1 MSLKIILNKQ
11 QFHLKFMLIQ
21 SVIQK
26 ALKAVN
32 LLTKKNHDHIPCSFG
47 YKLVCIDD
55 RFSKSIVVFRGEN
68 DAYKF
73 IKAFLTECQY
83 CKKVMNKHV
92 NKNLI
97 MSEEEQQQCQ

>member
-1 MSLKIILNKQ
+1 M
-11 QFHLKFMLIQ
+11 
-21 SVIQK
+21 
-26 ALKAVN
+26 N

-73 IKAFLTECQY
+73 IKAFLTKCQY
-83 CKKVMNKHV
+83 CKKVMNKHF

-97 MSEEEQQQCQ
+97 MSEEQQQQCQ